1 MSTTEALY
9 KLTKFDEDR
18 YDEEDE
24 WIIIRV
30 PKKDKRS
37 FFVDFCDGDA
47 EDEFFWMEGP
57 YRSEYL
63 TVEDL
68 LDRRRG
74 QTRRSR
80 RRKGRTQ
87 FRDDKDV
94 DQRDKDGNRLNIFPC
109 TNCRWEGTR
118 VLCEDCNE
126 RIFPSNLN
134 SAPVS
139 NGELAAKPNGK
150 GNKGQK
156 KPKRQ
161 KPTQSK
167 SKGKGD

>member
-9 KLTKFDEDR
+9 KLTKFDEDKL
-18 YDEEDE
+18 DDDDE
-24 WIIIRV
+24 WLIIRV

-57 YRSEYL
+57 YRSEHL
-63 TVEDL
+63 TVKDL

-87 FRDDKDV
+87 FRDDEDL

-134 SAPVS
+134 SAPRI
-139 NGELAAKPNGK
+139 
-150 GNKGQK
+150 
-156 KPKRQ
+156 KRRASCQ
-161 KPTQSK
+161 TQWERE
-167 SKGKGD
+167 